1 MLPELR
7 IVSVLSPAL
16 ILSVWGQAVVINQVV
31 RLS

>member
-16 ILSVWGQAVVINQVV
+16 ILSMWGEAMVINQGV
-31 RLS
+31 RHS